1 MFPSFSLLSSVSRH
15 PIETDFSVP
24 DCRIRCHGRPDFGD
38 NYFCSRRWHGP
49 FGALL
54 SRPALRYQV
63 STTGVILTAQALFYV
78 IVTPFVA
85 PLVVQQFGP
94 QNAVVAIVCL
104 WPIVMLLFPVN
115 IWLAS
120 PNSPLMFVGVAML
133 VMVKALA
140 SIAWP

>member
-1 MFPSFSLLSSVSRH
+1 
-15 PIETDFSVP
+15 
-24 DCRIRCHGRPDFGD
+24 
-38 NYFCSRRWHGP
+38 
-49 FGALL
+49 
-54 SRPALRYQV
+54 V

-85 PLVVQQFGP
+85 PWVVQQFGP